1 MEKKLVLIILTPVQS
16 NQKQSD
22 DTIRSKS
29 NAGDAYAK
37 GWETTFGPKTP
48 SSVN

>member
-1 MEKKLVLIILTPVQS
+1 MEKKLVLIVLMPVS
-16 NQKQSD
+16 NNQKQSD

-37 GWETTFGPKTP
+37 GWDAVFAPKNPTI
-48 SSVN
+48 N